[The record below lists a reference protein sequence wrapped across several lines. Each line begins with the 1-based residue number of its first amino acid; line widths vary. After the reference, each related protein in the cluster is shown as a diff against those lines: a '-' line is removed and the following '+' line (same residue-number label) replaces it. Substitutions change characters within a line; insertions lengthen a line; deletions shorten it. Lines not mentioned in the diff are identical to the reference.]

1 MDTGLKNCYVMK
13 SSKGYFVSK
22 GGNLGEK
29 VIARVICLGKNDSIG
44 NYDEVTEEEGQ
55 RLLHLSDAARKIGG
69 VDGLDAAIAAAD
81 VIPEVINAVP
91 LSGGEAL
98 KRKMYYPEW
107 GGKGAAFG
115 KAVDKGFRLRH
126 RVSADG
132 EYTLYEVIQPHTLSE
147 QWIPGTGTESLY
159 GLVSEHEGTADDPIP
174 YRRKMVLEQGKYYTQ
189 NGETYLCVT
198 GSIVGYDV
206 DLNDA
211 GLAALL
217 QKV

>member
-1 MDTGLKNCYVMK
+1 MKLYQKDGRVSSLNNIVLVQDGMQVINPTEEMVLADGWTEYVPEPYVPQPKLEPYDYEVTAALRKMVQPQLTTLSDIESAK
-13 SSKGYFVSK
+13 VKQLFPTWASKIGVPVQT
-22 GGNLGEK
+22 GEK
-29 VIARVICLGKNDSIG
+29 LYYND
-44 NYDEVTEEEGQ
+44 D
-55 RLLHLSDAARKIGG
+55 
-69 VDGLDAAIAAAD
+69 
-81 VIPEVINAVP
+81 
-91 LSGGEAL
+91 
-98 KRKMYYPEW
+98 
-107 GGKGAAFG
+107 
-115 KAVDKGFRLRH
+115 
-126 RVSADG
+126 
-132 EYTLYEVIQPHTLSE
+132 LYKVIQAHTPQE
-147 QWIPGTGTESLY
+147 DWKPDAEMALY

>member
-1 MDTGLKNCYVMK
+1 MK

-22 GGNLGEK
+22 GGGLGEK
-29 VIARVICLGKNDSIG
+29 AIARVICLGKNDSIG

-55 RLLHLSDAARKIGG
+55 RLLRQSDAARKIDG

-98 KRKMYYPEW
+98 KRKMHYPEW
-107 GGKGAAFG
+107 GGTGAPFG

-132 EYTLYEVIQPHTLSE
+132 EYTLYEAIQPHTLSAE
-147 QWIPGTGTESLY
+147 WIPGKGTESLY
-159 GLVSEHEGTADDPIP
+159 KVVQEEHEGTADDPIP